1 MLSKNRTLILGVILM
16 VALAIYL
23 FLEYNQNNEK
33 NYRTQLPEL
42 DTATISQIVVTPP
55 SGADQIVL
63 IKDVHQWIVKSGDES
78 YQADMNIIESLMQNL
93 DQAGVKSVASTSSDN
108 WEEFQISDDLGTRI
122 SFEKTDHAAN
132 DIVIG
137 KFDYIQANNPNPK
150 PYSRQPQGEMLS
162 YVRVDDEES
171 VYAIDGMIALG
182 LGKTINDYRDKRIIN
197 IQKES
202 INKLEFKYT
211 DKPGSQLER
220 QNEKWMF
227 PDGTAADSALMAKYL
242 NSISRMRGKEFAS
255 TKQIPT
261 DENASLTI
269 TYDGSKMLDVKMYL
283 PDTSSTYIYSSQNPT
298 NIFNDSDRKLKEKLF
313 VSEDYF
319 IEDK

>member
-1 MLSKNRTLILGVILM
+1 MLSKNRTLILGVILVLA
-16 VALAIYL
+16 VAVYL

-42 DTATISQIVVTPP
+42 DTAIISQIFITLPA
-55 SGADQIVL
+55 GAGQIVL
-63 IKDVHQWIVKSGDES
+63 NKDSHHWIVKSGDES
-78 YQADMNIIESLMQNL
+78 YRADVNIIQALIQNL
-93 DQAGVKSVASTSSDN
+93 DRADVKRVASTSPDN
-108 WEEFQISDDLGTRI
+108 WEVFQITDDLGTRI
-122 SFEKTDHAAN
+122 RFEKTDHTAS

-137 KFDYIQANNPNPK
+137 KFDYIQAKNPDPNP
-150 PYSRQPQGEMLS
+150 YNRQPQGEMLS
-162 YVRVDDEES
+162 YVRVDDEAS

-182 LGKTINDYRDKRIIN
+182 LGKTMNDYRDKRIIN

-211 DKPGSQLER
+211 DQLGFQLEK

-242 NSISRMRGKEFAS
+242 NSISRLRGKEFAA
-255 TKQIPT
+255 KDQIPSG
-261 DENASLTI
+261 ENASLTL
-269 TYDGSKMLDVKMYL
+269 TYDGSKMVDVKLYM

-298 NIFNDSDRKLKEKLF
+298 TIFNDNDQKLKEKLF